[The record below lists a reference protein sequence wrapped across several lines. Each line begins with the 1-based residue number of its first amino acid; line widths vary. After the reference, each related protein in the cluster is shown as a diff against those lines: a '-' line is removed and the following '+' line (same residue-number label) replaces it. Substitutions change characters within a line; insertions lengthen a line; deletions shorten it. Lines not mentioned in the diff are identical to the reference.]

1 MIKVLVKA
9 AKAFNLNFPITLLG
23 LAHEVIE

>member
-23 LAHEVIE
+23 LADEVIE